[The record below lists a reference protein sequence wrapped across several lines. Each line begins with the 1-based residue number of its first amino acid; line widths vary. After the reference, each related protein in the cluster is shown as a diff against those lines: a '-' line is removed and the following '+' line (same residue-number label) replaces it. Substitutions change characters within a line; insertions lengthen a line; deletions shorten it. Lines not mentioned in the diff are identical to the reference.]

1 LENTEVCL
9 EEWTGVASIRKDVEG
24 NYQKEYFYLNFAWQY
39 SRPEVRRS
47 QIKSFCNNISTGGG
61 GSHLDGFE
69 NGLISAVRD

>member
-1 LENTEVCL
+1 L
-9 EEWTGVASIRKDVEG
+9 EEWTGLVPIRKDEEG

-39 SRPEVRRS
+39 SSETKQS